1 MNWKWMASIALILG
15 ATIAPACRWDR
26 DTLAEEAK
34 GKGLDVLK
42 TIVGHFDRN
51 PPLYY
56 RTRLDRVAREITE
69 KPGDLNLYD
78 DAGVACDHLGDFDA
92 AIAWMEKKFKAMDKG
107 EPTDADRYRY
117 HANLGTFLAHRWF
130 ANKADLNKPQD
141 LDRGIDHIKK
151 AIAINPEAHFGRE
164 VYQLALMEWTR
175 SRTPDDDQEFIG
187 APITEYLL
195 DKGLLDWSEADK
207 AVEGFTGLIRLG
219 NAWESVD
226 VFAGLADALMHQGN
240 GTLGEAALGR
250 VLELQDQGK
259 RSITS
264 WKFEQ
269 KTFFEG
275 RPMGHEQD
283 QAQSEFK
290 RLRAEAESWHSNRT
304 EFMTAKLQ
312 RGEHPDTHADF
323 WSGFDSGSIEVKGIP
338 FYKRTEFLM
347 TAPIFCVGFVVLA
360 LTIFGVWVVVR
371 VVRARA

>member
-1 MNWKWMASIALILG
+1 MVSAALLLS
-15 ATIAPACRWDR
+15 ATLTPACRWDR

-34 GKGLDVLK
+34 GQGLEVLK

-51 PPLYY
+51 PALYY
-56 RTRLDRVAREITE
+56 RMRLERVAREIIE

-92 AIAWMEKKFKAMDKG
+92 AIAWMEKKSKAMAKG
-107 EPTDADRYRY
+107 KPTAADRYRY
-117 HANLGTFLAHRWF
+117 HANLGTFFAHRWF
-130 ANKADLNKPQD
+130 ANKADLTEPQD

-175 SRTPDDDQEFIG
+175 TRTIGSDQEFIG

-226 VFAGLADALMHQGN
+226 VFAALADALMHQSN
-240 GTLGEAALGR
+240 GTLGEAALSR
-250 VLELQDQGK
+250 VIELQEQGK
-259 RSITS
+259 RSITG
-264 WKFEQ
+264 WKFEN
-269 KTFFEG
+269 KSFFEG
-275 RPMGHEQD
+275 RPMGHEQE

-290 RLRAEAESWHSNRT
+290 RLRREADVWHANRT
-304 EFMTAKLQ
+304 DFMMAKLQ
-312 RGEHPDTHADF
+312 RGQHPDTDVDF
-323 WSGFDSGSIEVKGIP
+323 WSGFDAGSIEVKSIP
-338 FYKRTEFLM
+338 FYKRTGFLM
-347 TAPIFCVGFVVLA
+347 DAPIFCVGFVVLA
-360 LTIFGVWVVVR
+360 LTICGVWVVVR
-371 VVRARA
+371 VVRART